1 MFGQPVKLGLKTSNL
16 PDDAIEGIFTKGELE
31 KDVSGEH
38 VDEQNNLTENH
49 VEKIHLETPN
59 GTSHDLLH
67 NADM

>member
-1 MFGQPVKLGLKTSNL
+1 M
-16 PDDAIEGIFTKGELE
+16 

-59 GTSHDLLH
+59 GTSNDLLH